1 MPLPQADFQSLK
13 QRIPIDWVLA
23 HYGVKLRPA
32 GPHTLYGACPLPTH
46 TSRQSRESFSVNLSR
61 RVWSCH
67 SASCIAAREGRI
79 GGHAIDL
86 VAIMERCGLRQAGL
100 LLQNWFGGR
109 ATDPPPVQESAR
121 TSAPTA
127 CNPPLGFTL
136 QGIDTCHPYLEQ
148 RGIFPATARL
158 FGVGMYP
165 GNGFLAGRCVIPIRD
180 ENSRLVAYAG
190 RAVHGEAPK
199 YRFPSA
205 FRKSHLLFNLDRARH
220 TGARNVIV
228 VEGFFDALKV
238 HQAGHAVV
246 ALMGTSF
253 SQRQSELL
261 TSHFARATLML
272 DGDQPGQRAAEII
285 AQLLKPK
292 MPVDTTDLPKGV
304 QPDQLSS
311 TEINFLLPRT
321 TITP

>member
-13 QRIPIDWVLA
+13 QRLPIDWVLA

-61 RVWSCH
+61 RVWACH
-67 SASCIAAREGRI
+67 SASCIAARDGRI
-79 GGHAIDL
+79 GGHVIDL
-86 VAIMERCGLRQAGL
+86 VAMMERCGLRQAGMR
-100 LLQNWFGGR
+100 LQDWFGGR
-109 ATDPPPVQESAR
+109 ATHPPPVKESAR

-127 CNPPLGFTL
+127 CHPPLGFTL

-158 FGVGMYP
+158 FGVGMYR

-246 ALMGTSF
+246 ALMGTPFNVLMAATQVVDFLRRRS
-253 SQRQSELL
+253 SVYRQG
-261 TSHFARATLML
+261 T
-272 DGDQPGQRAAEII
+272 
-285 AQLLKPK
+285 QLP
-292 MPVDTTDLPKGV
+292 
-304 QPDQLSS
+304 
-311 TEINFLLPRT
+311 
-321 TITP
+321 

>member
-1 MPLPQADFQSLK
+1 MPLPQAYFQSLK
-13 QRIPIDWVLA
+13 QIPIDQVLA
-23 HYGVKLRPA
+23 RYGVKLRPA

-61 RVWSCH
+61 RVWACH
-67 SASCIAAREGRI
+67 SASCMAARGGRI

-100 LLQNWFGGR
+100 RLQDWFGVR
-109 ATDPPPVQESAR
+109 ATDPPPVKESAR

-136 QGIDTCHPYLEQ
+136 QGIDTGHPYLEQ

-158 FGVGMYP
+158 FGVGMYR

-190 RAVHGEAPK
+190 RAVHGEAPR
-199 YRFPSA
+199 YRFPSG
-205 FRKSHLLFNLDRARH
+205 FRKSNLLFNLDRARH

-253 SQRQSELL
+253 SQRQSELM
-261 TSHFARATLML
+261 TGHFARVTLLL
-272 DGDQPGQRAAEII
+272 DGDEPGRRAAEII
-285 AQLLKPK
+285 AQSLLLK
-292 MPVDTTDLPKGV
+292 MPVDKTDLPKGV

-321 TITP
+321 TITL